1 MINLI
6 NLRKLDIYI
15 INNLKNKIKMLNNK
29 IDIMNKTEKQYIKN
43 YDFIKKENIYLK
55 NKLEEINYK

>member
-1 MINLI
+1 MI

-29 IDIMNKTEKQYIKN
+29 IDLMNKIEKQYIKD
-43 YDFIKKENIYLK
+43 YDFLKKENIYLK

>member
-29 IDIMNKTEKQYIKN
+29 IDLMNKTEKQYIKN
-43 YDFIKKENIYLK
+43 YDFLKKENIYLK

>member
-29 IDIMNKTEKQYIKN
+29 IDLMNKTEKQYHH
-43 YDFIKKENIYLK
+43 Y
-55 NKLEEINYK
+55 INLITYYN

>member
-6 NLRKLDIYI
+6 NLRKLDVYI

>member
-29 IDIMNKTEKQYIKN
+29 IDFMNKTEKQYIKA

>member
-1 MINLI
+1 MMNLI

-29 IDIMNKTEKQYIKN
+29 IDIMNKTEQQYIKN
-43 YDFIKKENIYLK
+43 YDFLKKENIYLK

>member
-6 NLRKLDIYI
+6 NLRKIDIYI
-15 INNLKNKIKMLNNK
+15 INNLKNKIKLLNNK
-29 IDIMNKTEKQYIKN
+29 IYYMNQTEKQYIKEYN
-43 YDFIKKENIYLK
+43 FLKKENIYLK

>member
-1 MINLI
+1 MNLI

-43 YDFIKKENIYLK
+43 YDFLKKENIYLK

>member
-43 YDFIKKENIYLK
+43 YDFLKKENIYLK

>member
-29 IDIMNKTEKQYIKN
+29 IDLMNKTEKQYIKN

>member
-1 MINLI
+1 MMNLI

-43 YDFIKKENIYLK
+43 YDFLKKENIYLK